1 MKNFL
6 LIILSITIFSCAD
19 NTSKKSEFQ
28 VGIVEMNDSKSQA
41 MDNFTKAYLENNL
54 ETQIDLF
61 TEDAII
67 HINSNDV
74 TPAQMIE
81 VFSSEKEFYENVENI
96 ERATATMTFEDG
108 NVYSNYWFTW
118 KATSKSTGVTI
129 SNPVHSWFK
138 WDGDKVSEGAFIFD
152 PTEYVANMPQ

>member
-1 MKNFL
+1 
-6 LIILSITIFSCAD
+6 
-19 NTSKKSEFQ
+19 
-28 VGIVEMNDSKSQA
+28 
-41 MDNFTKAYLENNL
+41 
-54 ETQIDLF
+54 
-61 TEDAII
+61 
-67 HINSNDV
+67 
-74 TPAQMIE
+74 MIE
-81 VFSSEKEFYENVENI
+81 EFSRDKEFYENVENI
-96 ERATATMTFEDG
+96 ERATTTTTFDDG

>member
-19 NTSKKSEFQ
+19 NTSKQSEFQ
-28 VGIVEMNDSKSQA
+28 EGIVEMNDSKSQA

-61 TEDAII
+61 TEDAVI

-74 TPAQMIE
+74 SPAQMIE
-81 VFSSEKEFYENVENI
+81 EFSRDKEFYENVENI

-108 NVYSNYWFTW
+108 DVYSNYWFTW

-129 SNPVHSWFK
+129 TNPVHSWFK
-138 WDGDKVSEGAFIFD
+138 WDGDKVSEGSFIFD

>member
-6 LIILSITIFSCAD
+6 LIILSIITYSCTE
-19 NTSKKSEFQ
+19 NTTKKSEFQ
-28 VGIVEMNDSKSQA
+28 TGIIERNDSKSQA
-41 MDNFTKAYLENNL
+41 MDDFTKAYLENNL
-54 ETQIDLF
+54 ETQIELF

-74 TPAQMIE
+74 SPAQMIE
-81 VFSSEKEFYENVENI
+81 EFSKDKEFYDNVENLD
-96 ERATATMTFEDG
+96 RTTVTMTSEDG

-118 KATSKSTGVTI
+118 KATSKSTGVTV
-129 SNPVHSWFK
+129 SNPVYSWFK

>member
-19 NTSKKSEFQ
+19 NTSNKSEFQ
-28 VGIVEMNDSKSQA
+28 EGIVEMNDSKSQA

-81 VFSSEKEFYENVENI
+81 VFSSEKEFYENVQNI

>member
-1 MKNFL
+1 
-6 LIILSITIFSCAD
+6 
-19 NTSKKSEFQ
+19 
-28 VGIVEMNDSKSQA
+28 MNDSKSQA

-81 VFSSEKEFYENVENI
+81 VVSSEKELYE
-96 ERATATMTFEDG
+96 
-108 NVYSNYWFTW
+108 
-118 KATSKSTGVTI
+118 
-129 SNPVHSWFK
+129 
-138 WDGDKVSEGAFIFD
+138 IF
-152 PTEYVANMPQ
+152 

>member
-1 MKNFL
+1 MKKNL
-6 LIILSITIFSCAD
+6 LIILSIITYSCTE
-19 NTSKKSEFQ
+19 NTTKKSEFQ
-28 VGIVEMNDSKSQA
+28 TGIIERNDSKSQA

-67 HINSNDV
+67 HLNSNDV
-74 TPAQMIE
+74 SPAQMIE
-81 VFSSEKEFYENVENI
+81 EFSKDKEFYDNVENLD
-96 ERATATMTFEDG
+96 RTTVTMTSEDG

-118 KATSKSTGVTI
+118 KATSMSTGVTV
-129 SNPVHSWFK
+129 SNPVYSWFK